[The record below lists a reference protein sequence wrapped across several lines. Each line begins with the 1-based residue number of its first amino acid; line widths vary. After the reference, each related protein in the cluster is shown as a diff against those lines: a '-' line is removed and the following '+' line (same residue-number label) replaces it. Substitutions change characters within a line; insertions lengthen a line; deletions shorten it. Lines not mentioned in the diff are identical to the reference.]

1 MSDLPL
7 TVMPVRL
14 FAPIGYYMALAQQQR
29 VVVDTAM
36 PFDKRAK
43 AVHRY
48 DIVDTQGRC
57 QLTVPIN
64 RPHSGSP
71 TDRPLWSDAAVS
83 RHGQWWRLHRTALE
97 SAYGRTPFFEYLID
111 RFDTVLCDP
120 DDPDAAPNV
129 VELARRADALIRPL
143 LLLDTPVE
151 WRPLTT
157 QEAAAIA
164 AKYAAVTTAE
174 PDIAAKPVAAAIAA
188 PASAVTDLRHSDFTL
203 TAPQSYWQVRQS
215 KLGFQPNLSIL
226 DALFNLGPEAA
237 LLLPHCPHLR

>member
-7 TVMPVRL
+7 TAMPVRL

-71 TDRPLWSDAAVS
+71 TDRPRWTDAAVS

-120 DDPDAAPNV
+120 TDPAAAPNV

-151 WRPLTT
+151 WRPLT
-157 QEAAAIA
+157 AAD
-164 AKYAAVTTAE
+164 T
-174 PDIAAKPVAAAIAA
+174 VA
-188 PASAVTDLRHSDFTL
+188 TDLRHADFTL
-203 TAPQSYWQVRQS
+203 AAPQPYWQVRQS

-237 LLLPHCPHLR
+237 LLLPHRPHLR

>member
-71 TDRPLWSDAAVS
+71 TDRPLWSDAAIS

-120 DDPDAAPNV
+120 ADPAAAPNV
-129 VELARRADALIRPL
+129 VELARRADAIIRPL

-157 QEAAAIA
+157 AEAAAIA
-164 AKYAAVTTAE
+164 T
-174 PDIAAKPVAAAIAA
+174 AKPAIAA
-188 PASAVTDLRHSDFTL
+188 GAIQIATKPAAIDPRHADFTL
-203 TAPQSYWQVRQS
+203 AAPQPYWQVRQS

-237 LLLPHCPHLR
+237 LLLPR

>member
-71 TDRPLWSDAAVS
+71 TDRPLWTDAAVS

-120 DDPDAAPNV
+120 ADPAAAPNV

-157 QEAAAIA
+157 QE
-164 AKYAAVTTAE
+164 
-174 PDIAAKPVAAAIAA
+174 
-188 PASAVTDLRHSDFTL
+188 SAVTDLRRADFTI
-203 TAPQSYWQVRQS
+203 TAPQPYWQVRQS

-237 LLLPHCPHLR
+237 LLLPHRLHLR

>member
-14 FAPIGYYMALAQQQR
+14 FAPIGYYIALAQQQR

-120 DDPDAAPNV
+120 ADPAAAPNV
-129 VELARRADALIRPL
+129 VELARRADAIIRPL

-157 QEAAAIA
+157 QEAATMTAAEPTAIA
-164 AKYAAVTTAE
+164 A
-174 PDIAAKPVAAAIAA
+174 
-188 PASAVTDLRHSDFTL
+188 DLRHADFTL
-203 TAPQSYWQVRQS
+203 AAPQPYWQVRQS

-237 LLLPHCPHLR
+237 LLLPRRLHLR

>member
-14 FAPIGYYMALAQQQR
+14 FAPIGYYIALAQQQR

-120 DDPDAAPNV
+120 ADPAAAPNV
-129 VELARRADALIRPL
+129 VELARRADAIIRPL

-157 QEAAAIA
+157 QE
-164 AKYAAVTTAE
+164 
-174 PDIAAKPVAAAIAA
+174 
-188 PASAVTDLRHSDFTL
+188 SAVTDLRRADFTL
-203 TAPQSYWQVRQS
+203 AAPQPYWQVRQS

-237 LLLPHCPHLR
+237 LLLPHRLHLR

>member
-71 TDRPLWSDAAVS
+71 TDRPLWTDAAVS
-83 RHGQWWRLHRTALE
+83 RHGQWWLLHRTALE

-120 DDPDAAPNV
+120 ADPAAAPNV

-157 QEAAAIA
+157 QE
-164 AKYAAVTTAE
+164 
-174 PDIAAKPVAAAIAA
+174 
-188 PASAVTDLRHSDFTL
+188 SAVTDLRRADFTI
-203 TAPQSYWQVRQS
+203 TAPQPYWQVRQY

-237 LLLPHCPHLR
+237 LLLPHRLHLR

>member
-1 MSDLPL
+1 MSDLRV
-7 TVMPVRL
+7 TAMPVRL

-57 QLTVPIN
+57 SLTVPIN

-71 TDRPLWSDAAVS
+71 TERPLWTDAAVS

-97 SAYGRTPFFEYLID
+97 SAYGRTSFFEYLID

-120 DDPDAAPNV
+120 ADAAAAPNV
-129 VELARRADALIRPL
+129 VELARRADAIIRPL

-157 QEAAAIA
+157 AD
-164 AKYAAVTTAE
+164 T
-174 PDIAAKPVAAAIAA
+174 VAA
-188 PASAVTDLRHSDFTL
+188 DLRHTDFTL
-203 TAPQSYWQVRQS
+203 AAPQPYWQVRQA
-215 KLGFQPNLSIL
+215 KLGFRPNLSIL
-226 DALFNLGPEAA
+226 DPLFNLGPEAA
-237 LLLPHCPHLR
+237 LLFPHRR

>member
-14 FAPIGYYMALAQQQR
+14 FAPIGYYVALAQQQR

-64 RPHSGSP
+64 RPHFGSP
-71 TDRPLWSDAAVS
+71 TDRPLWTDAAVS

-120 DDPDAAPNV
+120 ADPDAAPNA

-151 WRPLTT
+151 WRPLTVA
-157 QEAAAIA
+157 EAAALA
-164 AKYAAVTTAE
+164 AEPTAMTAE
-174 PDIAAKPVAAAIAA
+174 TAKPTAMTAEAAEPAA
-188 PASAVTDLRHSDFTL
+188 MTAVDLRHADFTL
-203 TAPQSYWQVRQS
+203 AAPQPYWQVRQA

-226 DALFNLGPEAA
+226 DPLFNLGPEAA
-237 LLLPHCPHLR
+237 LLLPRRPHLH

>member
-36 PFDKRAK
+36 LFDKRAK

-71 TDRPLWSDAAVS
+71 TDRPLWTDAAVS

-120 DDPDAAPNV
+120 ADPAAAPNV

-157 QEAAAIA
+157 QEATAIA
-164 AKYAAVTTAE
+164 AEPTAVATAE
-174 PDIAAKPVAAAIAA
+174 PDIAAKSVAAAIAKPVA
-188 PASAVTDLRHSDFTL
+188 AAADLRRADFTL
-203 TAPQSYWQVRQS
+203 TAPQPYWQVRQS

-237 LLLPHCPHLR
+237 LLLPHRLHLR

>member
-71 TDRPLWSDAAVS
+71 TDRPLWTDAAVS

-120 DDPDAAPNV
+120 ADPAAAPNV

-157 QEAAAIA
+157 QE
-164 AKYAAVTTAE
+164 
-174 PDIAAKPVAAAIAA
+174 
-188 PASAVTDLRHSDFTL
+188 SAVTDLRRADFTL
-203 TAPQSYWQVRQS
+203 TAPQPYWQVRQS

-237 LLLPHCPHLR
+237 LLLPHRLHLR

>member
-71 TDRPLWSDAAVS
+71 TDRPLWTDAAVS
-83 RHGQWWRLHRTALE
+83 RYGQWWRLHRTALE

-120 DDPDAAPNV
+120 ADPAAAPNV

-157 QEAAAIA
+157 QE
-164 AKYAAVTTAE
+164 
-174 PDIAAKPVAAAIAA
+174 
-188 PASAVTDLRHSDFTL
+188 SAVTDLRRADFTI
-203 TAPQSYWQVRQS
+203 TAPQPYWQVRQS

-237 LLLPHCPHLR
+237 LLLPR

>member
-1 MSDLPL
+1 MSQLQV
-7 TVMPVRL
+7 TAMPVRL
-14 FAPIGYYMALAQQQR
+14 FAPIGYYVALARQPR

-36 PFDKRAK
+36 PFDKRCK

-48 DIVDTQGRC
+48 DIIDTQGPC

-71 TDRPLWSDAAVS
+71 TDRPRWTEAALS

-111 RFDTVLCDP
+111 RFDTIFRDP
-120 DDPDAAPNV
+120 ADADAAPNV

-151 WRPLTT
+151 WRPLTADDT
-157 QEAAAIA
+157 
-164 AKYAAVTTAE
+164 
-174 PDIAAKPVAAAIAA
+174 VAA
-188 PASAVTDLRHSDFTL
+188 DLRHADFTL
-203 TAPQSYWQVRQS
+203 ADPQPYWQVRQS
-215 KLGFQPNLSIL
+215 KLGFHPNRSIL
-226 DALFNLGPEAA
+226 DVLFNLGPETA
-237 LLLPHCPHLR
+237 LLMPR

>member
-120 DDPDAAPNV
+120 ADPAAAPNV

-157 QEAAAIA
+157 QE
-164 AKYAAVTTAE
+164 
-174 PDIAAKPVAAAIAA
+174 
-188 PASAVTDLRHSDFTL
+188 SAVTDLRRADFTL
-203 TAPQSYWQVRQS
+203 AAPQPYWQVRQS

-237 LLLPHCPHLR
+237 LLLPHRLHLR

>member
-1 MSDLPL
+1 MSDLQV
-7 TVMPVRL
+7 TAMPVRL
-14 FAPIGYYMALAQQQR
+14 FAPIGYYMALAQQPR

-71 TDRPLWSDAAVS
+71 TDRPLWSDAAIS

-120 DDPDAAPNV
+120 ADPAAAPNV
-129 VELARRADALIRPL
+129 VELARRADAIIRPL

-157 QEAAAIA
+157 AEAAAIA
-164 AKYAAVTTAE
+164 T
-174 PDIAAKPVAAAIAA
+174 AKPAIAA
-188 PASAVTDLRHSDFTL
+188 GAIQIATKPAAIDLRHADFTL
-203 TAPQSYWQVRQS
+203 AAPQPYWQVRQS

-237 LLLPHCPHLR
+237 LLLPRRLHLR

>member
-71 TDRPLWSDAAVS
+71 TDRPLWTDAAVS

-120 DDPDAAPNV
+120 ADPAAAPNV

-157 QEAAAIA
+157 QE
-164 AKYAAVTTAE
+164 
-174 PDIAAKPVAAAIAA
+174 
-188 PASAVTDLRHSDFTL
+188 SAVTDLRRADFTL
-203 TAPQSYWQVRQS
+203 AAPQPYWQVRQS

-237 LLLPHCPHLR
+237 LLLPHRLHLR

>member
-14 FAPIGYYMALAQQQR
+14 FAPIGYYMAVAQQQR

-120 DDPDAAPNV
+120 ADPDAAPNV

-143 LLLDTPVE
+143 LLIDTPVE

-164 AKYAAVTTAE
+164 ADPTAV
-174 PDIAAKPVAAAIAA
+174 
-188 PASAVTDLRHSDFTL
+188 AVDLRRADFTL
-203 TAPQSYWQVRQS
+203 AAPQPYWQVRQS

-226 DALFNLGPEAA
+226 DALFNLGPEAS
-237 LLLPHCPHLR
+237 LLLPR

>member
-71 TDRPLWSDAAVS
+71 TDRPLWTDATVS

-120 DDPDAAPNV
+120 ADPAAAPNV

-157 QEAAAIA
+157 EEADAI
-164 AKYAAVTTAE
+164 
-174 PDIAAKPVAAAIAA
+174 
-188 PASAVTDLRHSDFTL
+188 DLRRADFTL
-203 TAPQSYWQVRQS
+203 TAPQPYWQVRQS

-237 LLLPHCPHLR
+237 LLLPHRLHLR